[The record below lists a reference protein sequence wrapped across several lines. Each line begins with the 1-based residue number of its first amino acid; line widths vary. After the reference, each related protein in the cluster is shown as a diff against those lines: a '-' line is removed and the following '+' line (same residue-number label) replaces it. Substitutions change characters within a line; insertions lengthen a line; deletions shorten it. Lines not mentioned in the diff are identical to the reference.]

1 MAHPVFAS
9 AAADDVIELPCPVD
23 TEALPDLPT
32 PEPEPPLAAPILSA
46 KERFEAIYKQY
57 GSLISAIVGKVGRR
71 LGWRR
76 DTFRAGLLQDIEQE
90 VLLDIWKQ
98 ISRGQTIEFPTS
110 YIYTAAY
117 REALRSLRREAT
129 REMEPIDDSPAE
141 EIAAVGDPFQSLSAK
156 ESLREIILGLKRLAP
171 DRAAA
176 VRASLAGFGLQELM
190 VQQGWSYQKARNLLF
205 RGMDDLRRILTLGPA
220 ATSPRTR
227 S

>member
-1 MAHPVFAS
+1 MRSLSTPMAHPVFAS

-117 REALRSLRREAT
+117 REALRSLRRHLDQGRLGTPVAARCST
-129 REMEPIDDSPAE
+129 LMAVPTLISSPS
-141 EIAAVGDPFQSLSAK
+141 Q
-156 ESLREIILGLKRLAP
+156 
-171 DRAAA
+171 
-176 VRASLAGFGLQELM
+176 
-190 VQQGWSYQKARNLLF
+190 
-205 RGMDDLRRILTLGPA
+205 
-220 ATSPRTR
+220 
-227 S
+227 